1 MSLEFEREDA
11 VQKLCA
17 AYARDQI
24 TTGELEARLERVYK
38 SADRGQ
44 LLTVLE
50 GLPAIQIARLGDNSP
65 NAMSAPNSFS
75 PPRRA
80 SDSGF
85 GLSATDSGESDAAP
99 MRSPTSAYSSS
110 RGLAAGE
117 KRYASMFSE
126 IKKEGAWFPARKID
140 ARCWFGSIVF
150 DLREATIPPEGID
163 MDIDVFAGDVKV
175 ILPPGL
181 RADVDCSSFMSSVVD
196 KSKEGL
202 PGAPIIRVTGGAMMG
217 GITVVTKSPRREG
230 EQTFRAQLKGWLGL
244 GESE

>member
-50 GLPAIQIARLGDNSP
+50 GLPAMQIARLGDQASVQNAAAIAAAAQEPSRPSSP
-65 NAMSAPNSFS
+65 VS
-75 PPRRA
+75 
-80 SDSGF
+80 
-85 GLSATDSGESDAAP
+85 T
-99 MRSPTSAYSSS
+99 YSSQ
-110 RGLAAGE
+110 RGLAVGE

-126 IKKEGAWFPARKID
+126 IKKEGAWSPAPKID
-140 ARCWFGSIVF
+140 ARCWFGSILF
-150 DLREATIPPEGID
+150 DLREAAIPPEGID
-163 MDIDVFAGDVKV
+163 FDLDVIAGDVKV

-181 RADVDCSSFMSSVVD
+181 RADVDCSSFMGSVVD
-196 KSKEGL
+196 KSKQGL
-202 PGAPIIRVTGGAMMG
+202 PGAPLIRVSGGAMMG
-217 GITVVTKSPRREG
+217 GITVVTKAPRKDG
-230 EQTFRAQLKGWLGL
+230 EQTFSAQLKGWLGL
-244 GESE
+244 GSGE